1 MKKTLVSLVLFASI
15 FTSYNCKDNPS
26 SESKNLTREITF
38 TKQGELT
45 LMKAHTDSIV
55 AQLDIEI
62 ADDSYKTQ
70 TGLMYRKSMEKD
82 QAMLFIFPDEQ
93 IRSFY
98 MKNTEFALD
107 IIYINSNKEIVGIR
121 KNAKPFDETSLPS
134 EEKAQY
140 VLEVNA
146 GFSEAWELEKG
157 DRIQF
162 SRS

>member
-1 MKKTLVSLVLFASI
+1 MKKTIISLVLFASM
-15 FTSYNCKDNPS
+15 FTFYNCKDNPS
-26 SESKNLTREITF
+26 SENKNLTREITF

-45 LMKAHTDSIV
+45 LIKAQNDSII

-70 TGLMYRKSMEKD
+70 TGLMYRQSMEKN
-82 QAMLFIFPDEQ
+82 QAMLFVFPDEQ

-107 IIYINSNKEIVGIR
+107 IIYINSKKEIVGIR
-121 KNAKPFDETSLPS
+121 KNARPFDETSLPS
-134 EEKAQY
+134 AEKAQY

-146 GFSEAWELEKG
+146 GLSETWGLEKG